1 MRTITTFLR
10 KEPHMPSI
18 PNRLIDGIPVTEYV
32 SAEAGVARGVFFL
45 VHGHTGNR
53 THLSDLATRIAEAG
67 WFAVAVDAFKHGE
80 RRASPYFGTDGKVY
94 AMAMPE
100 VILHTCADLKR
111 LSETF
116 YAAHAP
122 HLFYGGRAWADI
134 SPSRCRSVK
143 AAEYA
148 SIGTPDLYRHYAVTK
163 YPIVGSKGIE
173 TLLALD
179 APEIGLDYA
188 PYMDVKIVIASGAED
203 PVVDYHFVVDF
214 HDALVRAGHE
224 KISIAL
230 YPVGHVVPA
239 EMQEAAISAL
249 LE

>member
-1 MRTITTFLR
+1 
-10 KEPHMPSI
+10 MPSI
-18 PNRLIDGIPVTEYV
+18 LNRLIDGIPVTEYL
-32 SAEAGVARGVFFL
+32 SAEAGAARGVFFL

-53 THLSDLATRIAEAG
+53 THLSDLATRVAEAG
-67 WFAVAVDAFKHGE
+67 WLAVAVDAFKHGE
-80 RRASPYFGTDGKVY
+80 RRADPYFGTDGKAH

-122 HLFYGGRAWADI
+122 HFFYGGTSMGGHIAFQM
-134 SPSRCRSVK
+134 PKYVK
-143 AAEYA
+143 AEGIMPL
-148 SIGTPDLYRHYAVTK
+148 IGTPDLYRHYAVTK
-163 YPIVGSKGIE
+163 YPIVGLKGIE
-173 TLLALD
+173 TLKPALD
-179 APEIGLDYA
+179 TLEIGPDYA

-239 EMQEAAISAL
+239 EMQEAAVAAL